1 MRIVDLIRLVENRLA
16 TLNTSMATAFSRGDY
31 DLVAKLEKEIVEVE
45 QTLYILRSN
54 TVIE

>member
-16 TLNTSMATAFSRGDY
+16 TLNTSMATALSRGDY
-31 DLVAKLEKEIVEVE
+31 ELVAKLEKEILEVE